1 MEQTKSNKKDIKN
14 APVKQKKEKKGNIF
28 KRIGRKFKE
37 LWSELKKITWPTSKT
52 VAKNTVVVIVVILIF
67 FLVIWGFDSLMAYL
81 LGLLVNA

>member
-1 MEQTKSNKKDIKN
+1 MEQTKSVKKDKKN
-14 APVKQKKEKKGNIF
+14 TSNNKAKEGFF

-37 LWSELKKITWPTSKT
+37 MWSELKKINWPDAKT
-52 VAKNTVVVIVVILIF
+52 VAKNTGIVLVVVLAF